1 MPFRPNPQ
9 AVWRFIRCL
18 LFTKRRFWA
27 SIAPFLIYLPS
38 LIMSRFVR
46 LGAFRD
52 FLGRYRTVWR
62 NVWAVR
68 DQLDPPKRD
77 ADELAFLPA
86 HLELTETPL
95 SAAPKWSARTAT
107 TLRRSRL
114 CRRRD

>member
-1 MPFRPNPQ
+1 
-9 AVWRFIRCL
+9 
-18 LFTKRRFWA
+18 
-27 SIAPFLIYLPS
+27 
-38 LIMSRFVR
+38 MSRFVR

-95 SAAPKWSARTAT
+95 SAAPKWSARLIMLFALLALLWACIGQMDIVAVAT
-107 TLRRSRL
+107 E
-114 CRRRD
+114 